1 MPQIFKGMATVAVWG
16 LYVGA
21 WLSALLSFIFGGIIE
36 GYAFGAAQ
44 PPMTYFAS
52 YAICIGF
59 AFAGGFMM
67 LVRKKLE

>member
-21 WLSALLSFIFGGIIE
+21 WLSAVLNFIFGGIVK
-36 GYAFGAAQ
+36 GYAFGAAT
-44 PPMTYFAS
+44 PPMSYYTA

-59 AFAGGFMM
+59 AIAGGFMM
-67 LVRKKLE
+67 LVRQKLE